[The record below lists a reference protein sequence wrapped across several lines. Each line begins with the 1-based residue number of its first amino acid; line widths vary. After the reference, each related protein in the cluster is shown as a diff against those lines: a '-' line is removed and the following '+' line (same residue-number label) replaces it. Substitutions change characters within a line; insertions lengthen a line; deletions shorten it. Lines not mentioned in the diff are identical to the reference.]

1 VFVETVN
8 PVEKVYRSSSPI
20 PAASVGKQLIRLEHL
35 IQRLIQRQQ
44 APPQMFLA
52 YVVGATIAHLV
63 VV

>member
-20 PAASVGKQLIRLEHL
+20 PAASVWKQLIQH
-35 IQRLIQRQQ
+35 LIQRQQ